1 MWATGYNYDGQLGTG
16 NNTTLNTPALITNNV
31 KAIAAGVNSSYA
43 IKNDGS
49 LWSTGNNQFGQ
60 LGIGNQQY
68 RNVMTM
74 VTNNVAAVS
83 ATYAH
88 TLILKR
94 MVLSME
100 QEPIAAIS

>member
-1 MWATGYNYDGQLGTG
+1 MGLYGQ
-16 NNTTLNTPALITNNV
+16 PAI
-31 KAIAAGVNSSYA
+31 I
-43 IKNDGS
+43 S
-49 LWSTGNNQFGQ
+49 LDSWG
-60 LGIGNQQY
+60 GNQQY